1 MSEPAVV
8 PAAPAA
14 ATATAPVVDPAPA
27 AQPAAPSPAAPPVDL
42 AAEVEKWKQQARA
55 NERRAK
61 ENAEAAKASEEQQ
74 KLLAKVAE
82 QLGLTTETAADPAV
96 IAAKLAAAENEA
108 KSRAREIAVLR
119 AAQAL
124 GADGDA
130 LLDSRAFLGQLA
142 DVDPGDLEAVKAA
155 VTAAVTAAPAK
166 YGKTT
171 PAAAPVEPQRQAST
185 AGTFDAAPGGNRQWT
200 MEDVQR
206 AKPAAVTK
214 AMHDGLLTSL
224 GIPKPQ

>member
-1 MSEPAVV
+1 MSEPAVAPV
-8 PAAPAA
+8 VPAA
-14 ATATAPVVDPAPA
+14 ATAPAPTDPTPAPPAAPPAADPAPA
-27 AQPAAPSPAAPPVDL
+27 ATVDL
-42 AAEVEKWKQQARA
+42 AAEVEKWKAQARA

-61 ENAEAAKASEEQQ
+61 ENADAAKASEAQQ

-82 QLGLTTETAADPAV
+82 QLGLSTETVADPAV

-108 KSRAREIAVLR
+108 TSRAREIAVLR

-142 DVDPGDLEAVKAA
+142 NVDPTDLDAVKAA

-166 YGKTT
+166 YGR
-171 PAAAPVEPQRQAST
+171 PAATPEPVRQAST
-185 AGTFDAAPGGNRQWT
+185 AGTFDGAPGGNRQWT
-200 MEDVQR
+200 EDDVKR
-206 AKPAAVTK
+206 AKPAEVTK
-214 AMHDGLLTSL
+214 AMHQGLLTSL
-224 GIPKPQ
+224 GIPKPS